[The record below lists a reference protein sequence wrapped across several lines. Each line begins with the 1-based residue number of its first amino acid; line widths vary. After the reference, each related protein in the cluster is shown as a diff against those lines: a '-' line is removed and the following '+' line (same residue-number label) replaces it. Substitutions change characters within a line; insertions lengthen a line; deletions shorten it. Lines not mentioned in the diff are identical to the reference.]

1 MSDRN
6 WLCMDCGKSTFNS
19 PSDYYML
26 RNRLWR
32 ILVPKNQ
39 RHGML
44 CLACIEE
51 RLGRPLIPNDF
62 QSSHDDESDP
72 EDAPMSRA
80 DYGII
85 DSLTSET
92 LQDIDAALLSF
103 AASSPRSVGAI
114 VAKLME
120 SQTAVPG
127 LPDWFYV
134 ERVEQLIDCGSL
146 TIIEERDLLLQCKVQ
161 ASSV

>member
-1 MSDRN
+1 
-6 WLCMDCGKSTFNS
+6 
-19 PSDYYML
+19 
-26 RNRLWR
+26 
-32 ILVPKNQ
+32 
-39 RHGML
+39 
-44 CLACIEE
+44 
-51 RLGRPLIPNDF
+51 
-62 QSSHDDESDP
+62 
-72 EDAPMSRA
+72 
-80 DYGII
+80 
-85 DSLTSET
+85 
-92 LQDIDAALLSF
+92 
-103 AASSPRSVGAI
+103 VGAI